1 MRWLAQV
8 LLVLPAVGSVYAAQ
22 IPFHLKAALQKE
34 AELPL
39 PVDEFSTKWDF
50 NVKPSVNSTSHLIF
64 DTVSAFLQHWP
75 NTRYR
80 NGHNL
85 IPAIVPVG
93 TLLYHGRSDSN
104 LPTVPQWTATDP
116 EHAHPF
122 CRGSL
127 ETGCWQ
133 LTLISTRP
141 LNVLYF
147 DGSSAAKMQGGPM
160 DTQDIVAWRKLVPE
174 WMFNEV
180 RRLSDLCAW
189 GQKFGLDGFVRMEMD
204 FEIMLCD
211 FTAGVDVVSFLNL
224 ESNGRGPGGGGPR
237 GPGGPPPGGPPSKD
251 PRDDL
256 PPPPPSTDP
265 SASTDAFSEVIH
277 SGSWHNRY
285 PGETRI
291 QLDLA
296 RMVSFYDTSLVPSL
310 VPYRFNQERWFHH
323 LEGIS
328 DDDISAVMVRLE
340 QAVQTEHGRGSGV
353 DWTTLVH
360 VIVDRFADRLEMVQ
374 YLLNSTGSPD
384 SDDLRAA
391 KRVQTQLKVM
401 VQPYQLHSV
410 IPPLVPSDE
419 YSWASPIFKLC
430 ATTHTSYI
438 GKNKLT
444 RSEHLILESIDETNR
459 EICRVVT
466 RMWAQGVLAGLDDAA
481 SPMKLGDSPP
491 PDLLPQWKIQIS
503 DLMAWLDWSVW
514 VKCRPDCGFEEYCY
528 LPTWPFFR
536 RPGGNFPGRGP
547 NPPGGPT
554 HPPTH
559 SLEDTNEWEKPQPR
573 CIRKIEPFD
582 M

>member
-1 MRWLAQV
+1 MRWLAEV
-8 LLVLPAVGSVYAAQ
+8 LLVLPLAGSVHAAQ
-22 IPFHLKAALQKE
+22 IPFHLKSTASKE
-34 AELPL
+34 AELSL
-39 PVDEFSTKWDF
+39 PVDVTSTNWDL

-85 IPAIVPVG
+85 VPGIVPVG
-93 TLLYHGRSDSN
+93 TLLYHGRGDSN
-104 LPTVPQWTATDP
+104 LPTVPEWTATDP
-116 EHAHPF
+116 EHANAF
-122 CRGSL
+122 CRGSQ

-133 LTLISTRP
+133 VTLVSTRP

-147 DGSSAAKMQGGPM
+147 DGSSAAKMKGGPM
-160 DTQDIVAWRKLVPE
+160 DTQDIVAWRKLIPE
-174 WMFNEV
+174 WMFNEG
-180 RRLSDLCAW
+180 RRLADLCVW
-189 GQKFGLDGFVRMEMD
+189 GQKFGVDGFVRMEMD

-211 FTAGVDVVSFLNL
+211 FTVGVDVVSFLNL
-224 ESNGRGPGGGGPR
+224 VSNGRGPRGGGGGSPG
-237 GPGGPPPGGPPSKD
+237 GPGGPPPGGPPGKD
-251 PRDDL
+251 SMEG
-256 PPPPPSTDP
+256 PSPADP

-296 RMVSFYDTSLVPSL
+296 RMISFYDTSLVPSL
-310 VPYRFNQERWFHH
+310 VPYRFNQERWFHR
-323 LEGIS
+323 LEGVS
-328 DDDISAVMVRLE
+328 DDDISAVMDRLE
-340 QAVQTEHGRGSGV
+340 QAMQTAHGGESGV

-360 VIVDRFADRLEMVQ
+360 VIVDRYGDRLEMVQ

-384 SDDLRAA
+384 SDGLRAA

-410 IPPLVPSDE
+410 VPPSLPSDDH
-419 YSWASPIFKLC
+419 SWASPIFKLC

-438 GKNKLT
+438 AKNKLT

-466 RMWAQGVLAGLDDAA
+466 RMWAQGVVAGLDDAPT
-481 SPMKLGDSPP
+481 PMKLEDSPSS
-491 PDLLPQWKIQIS
+491 DLLPQWKTQIN

-528 LPTWPFFR
+528 LPTWPFFGR
-536 RPGGNFPGRGP
+536 GGGGPPGRGP
-547 NPPGGPT
+547 NSPGGPGQ
-554 HPPTH
+554 PPTRF
-559 SLEDTNEWEKPQPR
+559 LEDVDDWEKPQPR

>member
-1 MRWLAQV
+1 MRWLAV
-8 LLVLPAVGSVYAAQ
+8 VLPVAGLAYAAQ
-22 IPFHLKAALQKE
+22 IPLHLKPALHGE
-34 AELPL
+34 TELPL
-39 PVDEFSTKWDF
+39 SVDTSSTNWDF
-50 NVKPSVNSTSHLIF
+50 NVKPNVNSTSHLIF
-64 DTVSAFLQHWP
+64 DTVSALLQHWP

-85 IPAIVPVG
+85 IPGIVPVG

-122 CRGSL
+122 CRGTL

-133 LTLISTRP
+133 LTLIATRP

-147 DGSSAAKMQGGPM
+147 DGSSAAKMKGGPM

-174 WMFNEV
+174 WMFNES
-180 RRLSDLCAW
+180 RRLADLCLW

-224 ESNGRGPGGGGPR
+224 VSNGRGPGRGGPG
-237 GPGGPPPGGPPSKD
+237 GPGGPPGKD
-251 PRDDL
+251 PKG
-256 PPPPPSTDP
+256 PPPPDSLSTDP
-265 SASTDAFSEVIH
+265 SASAGAFSEVVH

-328 DDDISAVMVRLE
+328 DDDISAVMDRLE
-340 QAVQTEHGRGSGV
+340 QAVQTAHGSGSGI

-374 YLLNSTGSPD
+374 YLLNSTESPD

-391 KRVQTQLKVM
+391 KRVQTQLKAM
-401 VQPYQLHSV
+401 VQPYQLQSV
-410 IPPLVPSDE
+410 VPPSVSSDD
-419 YSWASPIFKLC
+419 YSWAFPIFKLC
-430 ATTHTSYI
+430 ATTHTSHI
-438 GKNKLT
+438 PKNRLT
-444 RSEHLILESIDETNR
+444 RSELLILESIDETNR

-466 RMWAQGVLAGLDDAA
+466 QMWAQGVLAGLDDMPTPTKLEE
-481 SPMKLGDSPP
+481 SPS
-491 PDLLPQWKIQIS
+491 PDLLPQWKTQIS
-503 DLMAWLDWSVW
+503 DLMAWLDWSIW
-514 VKCRPDCGFEEYCY
+514 VKCRPACGFEEHCY
-528 LPTWPFFR
+528 LPMWPFFR
-536 RPGGNFPGRGP
+536 GGGGFPGRGP
-547 NPPGGPT
+547 NPPGGPGK
-554 HPPTH
+554 PTP
-559 SLEDTNEWEKPQPR
+559 EEPNDWEKPQPR

>member
-1 MRWLAQV
+1 MHWLAKV
-8 LLVLPAVGSVYAAQ
+8 LLVLPVARSAYAVQ
-22 IPFHLKAALQKE
+22 IPFHLKPALQKE
-34 AELPL
+34 AEFPL
-39 PVDEFSTKWDF
+39 PVDASSTNWDF

-85 IPAIVPVG
+85 IPGIVPVG
-93 TLLYHGRSDSN
+93 TLLYHGRGDSN
-104 LPTVPQWTATDP
+104 IPTVPQWTATDP

-122 CRGSL
+122 CRGSP

-133 LTLISTRP
+133 LTLITTRP

-147 DGSSAAKMQGGPM
+147 DGSSAAKMKGGPM

-174 WMFNEV
+174 WMFNES
-180 RRLSDLCAW
+180 RRLADLCIW

-224 ESNGRGPGGGGPR
+224 VSNGR
-237 GPGGPPPGGPPSKD
+237 GPGGPPPGGPPGKD
-251 PRDDL
+251 PREGPA
-256 PPPPPSTDP
+256 PPLPSTDL
-265 SASTDAFSEVIH
+265 SASTDDAFSEVIH

-291 QLDLA
+291 QLDLT

-328 DDDISAVMVRLE
+328 DDDISVVMDRLE
-340 QAVQTEHGRGSGV
+340 QAVQTAHGGESGV

-374 YLLNSTGSPD
+374 YLLNSTGSPE

-391 KRVQTQLKVM
+391 KRVQTQLKAM
-401 VQPYQLHSV
+401 VQPYQLHSIV
-410 IPPLVPSDE
+410 PPSVSSDD
-419 YSWASPIFKLC
+419 YSWASQIFKLC

-438 GKNKLT
+438 AKNKLT
-444 RSEHLILESIDETNR
+444 RSELLILESIDETNR

-466 RMWAQGVLAGLDDAA
+466 RMWAQGVSAGLDDTSTPTKLEG
-481 SPMKLGDSPP
+481 SPSL
-491 PDLLPQWKIQIS
+491 DLLPQWKAEIS
-503 DLMAWLDWSVW
+503 DLMAWLDWSIW
-514 VKCRPDCGFEEYCY
+514 VKCRPACGFEEYCY
-528 LPTWPFFR
+528 LPTWPFFGR
-536 RPGGNFPGRGP
+536 GGGGFPGRVP
-547 NPPGGPT
+547 NHPGGPDQ
-554 HPPTH
+554 PTMH
-559 SLEDTNEWEKPQPR
+559 SSEDPNDWEKPQPR
-573 CIRKIEPFD
+573 CIRKIEPYD

>member
-1 MRWLAQV
+1 
-8 LLVLPAVGSVYAAQ
+8 
-22 IPFHLKAALQKE
+22 
-34 AELPL
+34 
-39 PVDEFSTKWDF
+39 
-50 NVKPSVNSTSHLIF
+50 
-64 DTVSAFLQHWP
+64 
-75 NTRYR
+75 
-80 NGHNL
+80 
-85 IPAIVPVG
+85 
-93 TLLYHGRSDSN
+93 
-104 LPTVPQWTATDP
+104 
-116 EHAHPF
+116 
-122 CRGSL
+122 
-127 ETGCWQ
+127 
-133 LTLISTRP
+133 
-141 LNVLYF
+141 
-147 DGSSAAKMQGGPM
+147 
-160 DTQDIVAWRKLVPE
+160 
-174 WMFNEV
+174 
-180 RRLSDLCAW
+180 
-189 GQKFGLDGFVRMEMD
+189 
-204 FEIMLCD
+204 MLCD

-265 SASTDAFSEVIH
+265 SASTDAFSEVIL

-340 QAVQTEHGRGSGV
+340 QAVQTEHGGGSGV

-459 EICRVVT
+459 EICRIVT
-466 RMWAQGVLAGLDDAA
+466 RMWAEGVLAGLDDAA

-491 PDLLPQWKIQIS
+491 PDLLPQWKTQIS

-514 VKCRPDCGFEEYCY
+514 VKCRPDCGFEVRTSVTGVLY
-528 LPTWPFFR
+528 
-536 RPGGNFPGRGP
+536 
-547 NPPGGPT
+547 PPMIF
-554 HPPTH
+554 
-559 SLEDTNEWEKPQPR
+559 L
-573 CIRKIEPFD
+573 
-582 M
+582 